1 MNQRLIIPLRVLLAC
16 AVLMLSSCAGLF
28 GGGSRTATSVDSKY
42 SHQLHSRFYN
52 AWQQPT
58 SVAATR
64 GRITVVADVSVD
76 VQGRVK
82 KFKIV
87 QPSGYREIDDSVR
100 AAGRSVKQVEPPPL
114 PTGTDRLQLR
124 VYFDLDV
131 RR

>member
-1 MNQRLIIPLRVLLAC
+1 MNRRLLVYTNALLAS
-16 AVLMLSSCAGLF
+16 AALVLSSCANL

-42 SHQLHSRFYN
+42 SHQLHSRFYT
-52 AWQQPT
+52 AWQQPA

-64 GRITVVADVSVD
+64 GRITVVADVTVD

-82 KFKIV
+82 KFKVV